1 MKHIIV
7 LLIGLLSSNSFATSI
22 IKKSSFPSISKKI
35 ALKEQVN
42 HPPIAKQQYV
52 KIALL
57 LDTSNSMDGL
67 IDQAKSQ
74 LWDIVNE
81 FSYVR
86 CGNTSRPEL
95 QIALYEYG
103 NDGLSSKEGY
113 VRQVIGF
120 SSDLDKLSE
129 KLFSLTTNGGE
140 EFCGKVIN
148 TSLKQL
154 DWGKNQ
160 DDLKLIFIAGNEP
173 FDQGKLHY
181 KDATSQAKE
190 KDIVVNT
197 IFCGNFQQGIGSKWK
212 DGASLTGGEYMAID
226 HNKEVVHITTP
237 YDDIIIQLNSQLN
250 KTYISYGKQG
260 RQRIAAQRTQ
270 DEEAQE
276 VDEVVIVKRAVSK
289 SSNFYNNAG
298 WDLVDAAKAKGFDL
312 NKIDKKTLPSGLQE
326 KSTKEIEAYIT
337 KQQKDR
343 NRINSEIQELQ
354 RKRRAYIKSNQ
365 DKNEGTLEDVML
377 SAIRKQAS
385 NKNYI
390 WKNNAKN

>member
-1 MKHIIV
+1 MKRIV
-7 LLIGLLSSNSFATSI
+7 FLLVSVISLNLSANTSVE
-22 IKKSSFPSISKKI
+22 KSSITRVPKKTASKESVEPK
-35 ALKEQVN
+35 VN
-42 HPPIAKQQYV
+42 LPAKHYV

-81 FSYVR
+81 FNYVR
-86 CGNTSRPEL
+86 CGNKTRPEL

-154 DWGKNQ
+154 EWGKNK

-173 FDQGKLHY
+173 FNQGKLNY

-190 KDIVVNT
+190 KDVVVNT
-197 IFCGNFQQGIGSKWK
+197 IFCGNYQQGIGSKWK
-212 DGASLTGGEYMAID
+212 EGALLTGGEYMAID

-237 YDDIIIQLNSQLN
+237 YDDIIIQLNGKLN
-250 KTYISYGKQG
+250 KTYISYGKLG
-260 RQRIAAQRTQ
+260 KTRIAAQRTQ
-270 DEEAQE
+270 DMEAEEL
-276 VDEVVIVKRAVSK
+276 DEVVIVKRAVSK
-289 SSNFYNNAG
+289 SSSFYNNAS
-298 WDLVDAAKAKGFDL
+298 WDLIDASKDADFDV
-312 NKIDKKTLPSGLQE
+312 NKIDKKSLPSALQN
-326 KSTKEIEAYIT
+326 KSTGEIEAYIAS
-337 KQQKDR
+337 QKAER
-343 NRINSEIQELQ
+343 KRINLEIQELQ
-354 RKRRAYIKSNQ
+354 RKRQAFIKSKQ
-365 DKNEGTLEDVML
+365 GKEKGTLEDVML
-377 SAIRKQAS
+377 NAIRKQAS
-385 NKNYI
+385 TKNYS
-390 WKNNAKN
+390 WEK

>member
-1 MKHIIV
+1 MKRIV
-7 LLIGLLSSNSFATSI
+7 FLLVSVISLNLSANTSVE
-22 IKKSSFPSISKKI
+22 KSSITRVPKKTASKESVEPK
-35 ALKEQVN
+35 VN
-42 HPPIAKQQYV
+42 LPAKHYV

-81 FSYVR
+81 FNYVR
-86 CGNTSRPEL
+86 CGNKTRPEL

-154 DWGKNQ
+154 EWGKNK
-160 DDLKLIFIAGNEP
+160 DDLKLK
-173 FDQGKLHY
+173 GKLNY

-190 KDIVVNT
+190 KDVVVNT
-197 IFCGNFQQGIGSKWK
+197 IFCGNYQQGIGSKWK
-212 DGASLTGGEYMAID
+212 EGALLTGGEYMAID

-237 YDDIIIQLNSQLN
+237 YDDIIIQLNGKLN
-250 KTYISYGKQG
+250 KTYISYGKLG
-260 RQRIAAQRTQ
+260 KTRIAAQRTQ
-270 DEEAQE
+270 DMEAEEL
-276 VDEVVIVKRAVSK
+276 DEVVIVKRAVSK
-289 SSNFYNNAG
+289 SSSFYNNAS
-298 WDLVDAAKAKGFDL
+298 WDLIDASKDADFDV
-312 NKIDKKTLPSGLQE
+312 NKIDKKSLPSALQN
-326 KSTKEIEAYIT
+326 KSTGEIEAYIAS
-337 KQQKDR
+337 QKAER
-343 NRINSEIQELQ
+343 KRINLEIQELQ
-354 RKRRAYIKSNQ
+354 RKRQAFIKSKQ
-365 DKNEGTLEDVML
+365 GKEKGTLEDVML
-377 SAIRKQAS
+377 NAIRKQAS
-385 NKNYI
+385 TKNYS
-390 WKNNAKN
+390 WEK

>member
-1 MKHIIV
+1 MKNIIV
-7 LLIGLLSSNSFATSI
+7 LLIGLLSINSFAASI
-22 IKKSSFPSISKKI
+22 VKKSSIPNISKETGF
-35 ALKEQVN
+35 KEKVVPQ
-42 HPPIAKQQYV
+42 PIAKQQFV

-154 DWGKNQ
+154 DWGKNE

-173 FDQGKLHY
+173 FDQGKLNY

-190 KDIVVNT
+190 KDVVVNT
-197 IFCGNFQQGIGSKWK
+197 IFCGNYQQGIGSKWK
-212 DGASLTGGEYMAID
+212 DGARLTGGEYMAID
-226 HNKEVVHITTP
+226 HNKEVVHIATP
-237 YDDIIIQLNSQLN
+237 YDDIIIQLNGKLN

-289 SSNFYNNAG
+289 SSSFYNNAG
-298 WDLVDAAKAKGFDL
+298 WDLVDAAKEKDFDL

-326 KSTKEIEAYIT
+326 KSTKEIEAYIAE
-337 KQQKDR
+337 QQKDR
-343 NRINSEIQELQ
+343 IQINAEIQELQ
-354 RKRRAYIKSNQ
+354 RKRTAYIKSKQ
-365 DKNEGTLEDVML
+365 DKNAGTLEDVML

>member
-1 MKHIIV
+1 MKQISI
-7 LLIGLLSSNSFATSI
+7 LLVGLLGFNSFGTTFVKKNSLTSI
-22 IKKSSFPSISKKI
+22 PKKTILVEKKVV
-35 ALKEQVN
+35 QPT
-42 HPPIAKQQYV
+42 PPAKQYV

-81 FSYVR
+81 FNYVR
-86 CGNTSRPEL
+86 CGNTTRPEL

-103 NDGLSSKEGY
+103 NDGLSSNEGY
-113 VRQVIGF
+113 IRQVIGF
-120 SSDLDKLSE
+120 SSDLDRLSE

-190 KDIVVNT
+190 KDVVVNT
-197 IFCGNFQQGIGSKWK
+197 IFCGNYQQGIGSKWK
-212 DGASLTGGEYMAID
+212 DGATLTGGEYMAID
-226 HNKEVVHITTP
+226 HNKEVVHIATP
-237 YDDIIIQLNSQLN
+237 YDDIIIQLNGKLN
-250 KTYISYGKQG
+250 KTYISYGKLG

-289 SSNFYNNAG
+289 SSSFYNNAG
-298 WDLVDAAKAKGFDL
+298 WDLVDAAKDKDFDI
-312 NKIDKKTLPSGLQE
+312 NKVDKKSLPSTLQN
-326 KSTKEIEAYIT
+326 KSNKEIEIYIAN
-337 KQQKDR
+337 QQEER
-343 NRINSEIQELQ
+343 NRINTKIQELQ
-354 RKRRAYIKSNQ
+354 RKRMAFIKSKQN
-365 DKNEGTLEDVML
+365 KEEGTLEDVML
-377 SAIRKQAS
+377 TAIRKQAS
-385 NKNYI
+385 TKNYI
-390 WKNNAKN
+390 WKK